1 MANSIT
7 KIEKYVPLLDEVYKK
22 ASLTS
27 VLDGSPELVREGANA
42 NELTIPKLSM
52 DGLGNYDRSS
62 GYVNGDV
69 TLTWETVKCNF
80 DRGRKFNVD
89 ALDDAESANIAFGR
103 LAGEFIRTKAA
114 PEIDAF
120 RISAYASA
128 NGIGTASAA
137 LSTGANVVTALRTAL
152 NAMDN
157 AEVPAEDRI
166 LFITPVLKG
175 LVDDL
180 DTTKSKAVLDK
191 FAQIIEVP
199 QSRMYSAITQY
210 DGTTSGQTAGG
221 YIKAAT
227 GLDLNFLIVH
237 KAAVIQFQKHVVPR
251 VFEPSQNQNADA
263 WIYTYRN
270 VGIAETYENKLAGIY
285 SHTVPVSAGS

>member
-1 MANSIT
+1 
-7 KIEKYVPLLDEVYKK
+7 
-22 ASLTS
+22 
-27 VLDGSPELVREGANA
+27 
-42 NELTIPKLSM
+42 M

-120 RISAYASA
+120 RISAYAST

-137 LSTGANVVTALRTAL
+137 LTTGANVVAALRTAL

-221 YIKAAT
+221 YIKAAA

-251 VFEPSQNQNADA
+251 VFDPSQNQNADA

-270 VGIAETYENKLAGIY
+270 VGIAETYENKLSGIY
-285 SHTVPVSAGS
+285 SHTVPAPSDS